1 MTAAPVYDELNRLAD
16 KRLHASNYDGITP
29 VALGASFNYLQSL
42 DYTYNIR
49 GWLTGIN
56 NPASCALQGG
66 DQLADLFNMG
76 LDYEST
82 ANGATAQFNGNIAA
96 MQWRTN
102 VNGSC
107 LTRQQYR
114 FTYDYANRLLTAN
127 HFTHNGTAWVNTN
140 NYSESNI
147 AYDLNGNIKT
157 YTRRGLTAPA
167 TFGIIDQL
175 TYTYGDAAR
184 PDRLTNVS
192 DAGSAAKGFK
202 FTSGAAAYT
211 YDLNGNLTQDN
222 HKSLSFQYNYL
233 NLPNYITN
241 PGGSEIT
248 ITYTADGEKLSKTS
262 PTETRNYVS
271 GIEYL
276 GNALDAIYHG
286 EGRCTPN
293 GATAFY
299 YEYTIKDHLGNAR
312 INFRAN
318 GAAVTFLQ
326 ELHYYPFGMLMEGIG
341 TAQVTNNG
349 YKYNGKELNE
359 DLGLNLHDYGARW
372 YDASLG
378 RWWSVDP
385 MGGKYQPWSG
395 YNYALG
401 NPMKFVDP
409 NGMEVVE
416 NGDNTTFTGDD
427 AVNQFARLKRL
438 YGSDENAK
446 EDKSE
451 VNENSRTTEGP
462 GDKFKSP
469 DAAAKDW
476 AATYN
481 HESIADNK
489 ERSSAIYKI
498 KDSKGNVLYAYTP
511 AVTGAGA
518 SAPDVETTPP
528 GTQRIADIH
537 SHAAYD
543 VKYDNN
549 NFSPNDKIDNK
560 FDNELG
566 YVVTPSGSIQKYDP
580 KTGTITIVA
589 TNAPSDLNDP
599 TAPQPPKLNTP
610 PIINFS
616 INHE

>member
-1 MTAAPVYDELNRLAD
+1 VYDELNRLAD

-56 NPASCALQGG
+56 DAASCALQGG

-96 MQWRTN
+96 MQWRSN

-147 AYDLNGNIKT
+147 TYDFNGNIKT

-276 GNALDAIYHG
+276 GNALDAIYHR

-293 GATAFY
+293 GSSAFY

-359 DLGLNLHDYGARW
+359 DLGLNLSDYGARW

-385 MGGKYQPWSG
+385 LGDSMVSWSP
-395 YNYALG
+395 YNYAFDSPLTFIDPDGQFPIETFWDIANVVYDVGAAIVNHAKG
-401 NPMKFVDP
+401 NHEAAKQNWIDGGLDLIATATPYVPAGLTKVAKVADNVVDSGKKADNAGEIVKEVKTFNGGQSTKSETSKEAFGKAKDANGIPRSQQPTKTIKP
-409 NGMEVVE
+409 NTPEGDARGLDNRNVVE
-416 NGDNTTFTGDD
+416 FDFTSADGTTISIRKDKAANYNSGGKGD
-427 AVNQFARLKRL
+427 
-438 YGSDENAK
+438 
-446 EDKSE
+446 
-451 VNENSRTTEGP
+451 
-462 GDKFKSP
+462 
-469 DAAAKDW
+469 
-476 AATYN
+476 
-481 HESIADNK
+481 
-489 ERSSAIYKI
+489 
-498 KDSKGNVLYAYTP
+498 
-511 AVTGAGA
+511 
-518 SAPDVETTPP
+518 
-528 GTQRIADIH
+528 
-537 SHAAYD
+537 
-543 VKYDNN
+543 
-549 NFSPNDKIDNK
+549 
-560 FDNELG
+560 
-566 YVVTPSGSIQKYDP
+566 
-580 KTGTITIVA
+580 
-589 TNAPSDLNDP
+589 
-599 TAPQPPKLNTP
+599 QPPHYNAGKSGEKLRQHHYYKDKNAR
-610 PIINFS
+610 NK
-616 INHE
+616 

>member
-1 MTAAPVYDELNRLAD
+1 VYDELNRLAD
-16 KRLHASNYDGITP
+16 KRLHASNYDGINP

-96 MQWRTN
+96 MQWRSN

-293 GATAFY
+293 GASAFY

-326 ELHYYPFGMLMEGIG
+326 ELHYYPFGLVMEGIG

-359 DLGLNLHDYGARW
+359 DLGLNWLDFNMRW
-372 YDASLG
+372 YDPALG
-378 RWWSVDP
+378 RFPGIDKLADTFNFVTP
-385 MGGKYQPWSG
+385 
-395 YNYALG
+395 YNYAENEPVGHIDLWGLQKATYDLEGKQKDTYKMQSIDEPSDILSMKMLNNAWAGVKTIGREFLTEPVGQLMKNSGDVIGKAGLLISPIVPPVGGVLMGLG
-401 NPMKFVDP
+401 E
-409 NGMEVVE
+409 GMEIS
-416 NGDNTTFTGDD
+416 GTGIIATDQ
-427 AVNQFARLKRL
+427 ALK
-438 YGSDENAK
+438 
-446 EDKSE
+446 
-451 VNENSRTTEGP
+451 T
-462 GDKFKSP
+462 
-469 DAAAKDW
+469 
-476 AATYN
+476 
-481 HESIADNK
+481 
-489 ERSSAIYKI
+489 
-498 KDSKGNVLYAYTP
+498 GNVSTEAKINFGIDIFFAILP
-511 AVTGAGA
+511 KEVEKLVSKPNNDNAVKEAM
-518 SAPDVETTPP
+518 
-528 GTQRIADIH
+528 I
-537 SHAAYD
+537 
-543 VKYDNN
+543 
-549 NFSPNDKIDNK
+549 
-560 FDNELG
+560 
-566 YVVTPSGSIQKYDP
+566 
-580 KTGTITIVA
+580 
-589 TNAPSDLNDP
+589 
-599 TAPQPPKLNTP
+599 
-610 PIINFS
+610 FS
-616 INHE
+616 INAVTDVGKDKIEENVAKSYIRQ